1 MHAKNILYLCTI
13 IQIFKSFDKLLLSTL
28 LQVEADP
35 GEPAK
40 CQEGEIMS
48 QIFSFF

>member
-13 IQIFKSFDKLLLSTL
+13 IQIFKTFDKLLSTL

-40 CQEGEIMS
+40 CQEGEIIS